1 MSDRL
6 TPGETYI
13 VEAVEGGKYV
23 VVCGYTH
30 PGGGIYWTEFKEALA
45 NVCFGSVAAGRGGK
59 QTFARLVAVPM
70 IRSIWL

>member
-1 MSDRL
+1 MTDRCPFQAGDKVRYQPTERGYALDVMSDRL

-30 PGGGIYWTEFKEALA
+30 PGGGIYWTEFKEA
-45 NVCFGSVAAGRGGK
+45 
-59 QTFARLVAVPM
+59 
-70 IRSIWL
+70 